1 MLKLKK
7 LGSMTTVHLKLV
19 NLPRVYLMKRFMVE
33 KVGTSIPGLSLCK
46 GALSERRGQLLF

>member
-1 MLKLKK
+1 
-7 LGSMTTVHLKLV
+7 MTTVHLKLV

-33 KVGTSIPGLSLCK
+33 KVGTSIPGWSLWK